1 MLIANDTSVHVF
13 DENNW
18 VIHSAKGRNFLIN
31 QATYQLYQILR
42 ESSDWLEAVRR
53 FNQIFGLTLNQQEF
67 NDIVA
72 QTLGGYNVLIED
84 QTPVKPSLKNNYLKL
99 KVELLPACVV
109 GVLSKPLQWVYALN
123 VFWIAFLLCSLVVPM
138 VYFVSDAN
146 QIIAQ
151 TDYVLYF
158 SLLYATML
166 VHELG
171 HIGACAKYGLKHGG
185 VGFGFYFIMPV
196 MYADITEVWLVDR
209 SHRVI
214 ANLAGI
220 FNEILYA
227 SALAVVYLM
236 TGNETCLAVALSVFT
251 MVIWEFNPFV
261 RFDGYWVLSDL
272 TNTPNLLQK
281 ANEMFRISIRRVT
294 LMTFWQQP
302 KTQLRKLSWQK
313 IGLFIYGFIN
323 TLLWVAIMI
332 YTLIMYR
339 EIVFQFPVIVWQLFA
354 KAVNAQ
360 LSWQDLSRQ
369 YITVLLF
376 YVVFLKFII
385 SQWQSNKHI
394 LLKNIRKNY
403 VSEESITENRL

>member
-1 MLIANDTSVHVF
+1 MLIVNDTSVHVF
-13 DENNW
+13 NERNW

-31 QATYQLYQILR
+31 HATYQLYQILQ
-42 ESSDWLEAVRR
+42 ESSDWLEAVMR
-53 FNQIFGLTLNQQEF
+53 FNQLFGLTLNQQEF
-67 NDIVA
+67 NSIVA
-72 QTLGGYNVLIED
+72 QTLGGYDVLLED

-99 KVELLPACVV
+99 KVELLPTRLV
-109 GVLSKPLQWVYALN
+109 GLLSKPLQWVYAPD
-123 VFWIAFLLCSLVVPM
+123 VFWIAFLLCSSVVPM

-146 QIIAQ
+146 QVIAQ

-166 VHELG
+166 IHELG

-227 SALAVVYLM
+227 GALAIVYLI
-236 TGNETCLAVALSVFT
+236 TGNGTCLAVALTVFT

-281 ANEMFRISIRRVT
+281 ANEAFKASVSASNLRA
-294 LMTFWQQP
+294 FGQQP
-302 KTQLRKLSWQK
+302 TKQLRNLSVQK
-313 IGLFIYGFIN
+313 MALFTYGFIN
-323 TLLWVAIMI
+323 TLLWISIMI
-332 YTLIMYR
+332 YTLIVYR
-339 EIVFQFPVIVWQLFA
+339 ETVFQFPVIVWQLIE
-354 KAVNAQ
+354 KAVKGQ
-360 LSWQDLSRQ
+360 LTWQNLSRQ
-369 YITVLLF
+369 YVTVLLF
-376 YVVFLKFII
+376 YALFLRFIV
-385 SQWQSNKHI
+385 SQWQSHKH
-394 LLKNIRKNY
+394 LFFLH
-403 VSEESITENRL
+403 S